1 MKIYLAQ
8 ASFNN
13 LTTEHPVRRYV
24 DVLKEYSLDRSHL
37 AFTIAEKKIIN
48 GEIWLTLYTN
58 TTIYSEEM
66 IENEEKQ
73 SDGDSNEEQ
82 PPCKFG
88 NSVSKYA
95 PKSSTCRSNDEMLIF
110 LQKKIDLKK
119 HGSKK

>member
-37 AFTIAEKKIIN
+37 AFTIAEKKI
-48 GEIWLTLYTN
+48 LYTN